1 MHIRRLT
8 TDAMFLCAAL
18 MLAFLESLLPP
29 LPVPG
34 VKLGLANLAILCC
47 VYGVGLA
54 DGAAVAVIRWL
65 VMGLLFGSGTSI
77 LFSLAGTVSVLGM
90 LCLLHLAGQIH
101 IKRNDGEQVSDV
113 RIHGGRLSFV
123 GISVLTA
130 LAHNLGQLF
139 CASLL
144 YGWGREI
151 LLVYGSGLVLC
162 GTTCGTLTG
171 WICNLLFRRF
181 GELSRGL

>member
-1 MHIRRLT
+1 MRIRRLT
-8 TDAMFLCAAL
+8 ICAMFLCAAL

-29 LPVPG
+29 LPIPG
-34 VKLGLANLAILCC
+34 MKLGLANLAILCC
-47 VYGVGLA
+47 VYSVGLA
-54 DGAAVAVIRWL
+54 AGTAVALLRWL
-65 VMGLLFGSGTSI
+65 VTGLLFGSGTSI
-77 LFSLAGTVSVLGM
+77 LFSLSGTVSVLGM
-90 LCLLHLAGQIH
+90 LCLLRLTG
-101 IKRNDGEQVSDV
+101 
-113 RIHGGRLSFV
+113 RIHGGRLSFA

-151 LLVYGSGLVLC
+151 LLVYGGGLMLC
-162 GTTCGTLTG
+162 GAGCGMLTG

-181 GELSRGL
+181 GELTRGLQNL

>member
-8 TDAMFLCAAL
+8 ICAMFLCAAL

-54 DGAAVAVIRWL
+54 DGAAVAFIRWL
-65 VMGLLFGSGTSI
+65 IMGLLFGSGTSM
-77 LFSLAGTVSVLGM
+77 LFSLAGTICVLGM
-90 LCLLHLAGQIH
+90 LCLLRFSG
-101 IKRNDGEQVSDV
+101 
-113 RIHGGRLSFV
+113 RIFTGHMSFV

-130 LAHNLGQLF
+130 LSHNLGQLV

-151 LLVYGSGLVLC
+151 LAVYGGGLLLAGTAC
-162 GTTCGTLTG
+162 GALTG

-181 GELSRGL
+181 GKISHGTI

>member
-1 MHIRRLT
+1 MDKHIRIRRLT

-47 VYGVGLA
+47 AYGIGPA
-54 DGAAVAVIRWL
+54 DGAAVAMIRWL
-65 VMGLLFGSGTSI
+65 ITGLLFGSGTSM
-77 LFSLAGTVSVLGM
+77 LFSFAGMVSVVGM
-90 LCLLHLAGQIH
+90 LCLLHFTDRL
-101 IKRNDGEQVSDV
+101 
-113 RIHGGRLSFV
+113 HGGHLSFV

-151 LLVYGSGLVLC
+151 LLVYGGGLVLF
-162 GTTCGTLTG
+162 GTACGTLTG

-181 GELSRGL
+181 GELTRGLQNL

>member
-1 MHIRRLT
+1 MDKHMRTRRLT
-8 TDAMFLCAAL
+8 TDAMFLCAAM

-34 VKLGLANLAILCC
+34 VKLGLANLAVLCC

-65 VMGLLFGSGTSI
+65 VMGMLFGSGTSM
-77 LFSLAGTVSVLGM
+77 LFSLAGTVGVLAM
-90 LCLLHLAGQIH
+90 LCLLRLT
-101 IKRNDGEQVSDV
+101 V
-113 RIHGGRLSFV
+113 RIHGGRLSFA

-151 LLVYGSGLVLC
+151 LLVYGGGLVLF
-162 GTTCGTLTG
+162 GTACGTLTG
-171 WICNLLFRRF
+171 WLCNLLFRRF
-181 GELSRGL
+181 GEFSRGLQNT